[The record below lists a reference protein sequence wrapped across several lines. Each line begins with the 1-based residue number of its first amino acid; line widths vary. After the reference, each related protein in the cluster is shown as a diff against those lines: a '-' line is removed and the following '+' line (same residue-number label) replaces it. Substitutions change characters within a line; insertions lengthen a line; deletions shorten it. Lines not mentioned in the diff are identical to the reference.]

1 MANEYALGL
10 ADIKLKILTIN
21 GLNLSATPFSASP
34 FSAASG
40 ATIGEVMEGSTVI
53 TDDAPTETKFK
64 GDYTD
69 ATLISLFQRGDFA
82 METDIVSV
90 DGGKFAVLTG
100 GTYVA
105 TPTKKITVPAT
116 APNIT
121 GEVYI
126 SFDQGLSEIKFP
138 KAQIVANYS
147 GANLKTELFKLH
159 LKVIG
164 LADSNGNVAEITLPA

>member
-21 GLNLSATPFSASP
+21 GIAYTGSAFSAT
-34 FSAASG
+34 G
-40 ATIGEVMEGSTVI
+40 GVTIGEVMEGSTQI
-53 TDDAPTETKFK
+53 NDDAPTETKFK

-69 ATLISLFQRGDFA
+69 ATLLSLFQRGDFS

-90 DGGKFAVLTG
+90 DGSKFAILTG
-100 GTYVA
+100 GTYVS
-105 TPTKKITVPAT
+105 TPAKKVTVPST
-116 APNIT
+116 APNIL

-126 SFDQGLSEIKFP
+126 TFDQGVNELKFP
-138 KAQIVANYS
+138 NAQIVANYA

-164 LADSNGNVAEITLPA
+164 LADTNGNVAEITLPA

>member
-1 MANEYALGL
+1 MNKFALGL

-21 GLNLSATPFSASP
+21 GIAYTGSAFSAT
-34 FSAASG
+34 G
-40 ATIGEVMEGSTVI
+40 GVTIGEVMEGSTQI
-53 TDDAPTETKFK
+53 NDDAPTETKFK

-69 ATLISLFQRGDFA
+69 ATLLSLFQRGDFS
-82 METDIVSV
+82 METDIVKV

-100 GTYVA
+100 GTWESGA
-105 TPTKKITVPAT
+105 KKVTVPAT

-126 SFDQGLSEIKFP
+126 SFDQGVSVLKFP
-138 KAQIVANYS
+138 NAQIVGNYA

-164 LADSNGNVAEITLPA
+164 LADANGNVAEITLP